1 MKLNYNYIF
10 TLLLVV
16 TIAGLSI
23 NASQK
28 MNDEP
33 IMYSIY
39 KGEDIKQ
46 AVKKGMKEYKNTFP
60 KLKLEDSDFY
70 VTFGECKDQTV
81 VILGQCKMCSFKDLI
96 ASTNRFYVINND
108 LILPIIFESDK
119 QHSNF
124 FADPDGTRIFVS
136 SEGYMITADEDKKV
150 ISSGFSQY

>member
-10 TLLLVV
+10 TLLLVIIV
-16 TIAGLSI
+16 AGLSI
-23 NASQK
+23 NANQK
-28 MNDEP
+28 TNDQP
-33 IMYSIY
+33 IVYSIY
-39 KGEDIKQ
+39 KGGDIMK

-96 ASTNRFYVINND
+96 ASTNRFYKVND
-108 LILPIIFESDK
+108 DFMLPVIFESDK

-136 SEGYMITADEDKKV
+136 SEGYMITADEDNKV
-150 ISSGFSQY
+150 VSSGFSQY